1 VAANIKNKIAN
12 CMISI
17 SIIED
22 HDYYRMSL
30 VNAIKENDFFQ
41 IKGIY
46 ATAEEALE
54 CLPVNTPDIVIVD
67 IKLKNKSGIDV
78 ILESKTNNLNTQ
90 FLMCTGFQNDEKIFS
105 ALKAGA
111 AGYII
116 KGSTTAEIHDALIDL
131 YEGGSPMSP
140 FIARKVISL
149 LQNKDAGTKR
159 VDLGLSARE
168 LEVLSLLSKGLL
180 YKEISDQLF
189 ISPNTVKN
197 HCKNIYKR
205 LHVQNKIEALNK
217 FKEYNYN

>member
-1 VAANIKNKIAN
+1 
-12 CMISI
+12 MISI

-22 HDYYRMSL
+22 HDYYRASL
-30 VNAIKENDFFQ
+30 VNAIKENDSFQ

-46 ATAEEALE
+46 ATAEEAIE
-54 CLPVNTPDIVIVD
+54 CLPGNTPDIVIVD

-78 ILESKTNNLNTQ
+78 ILETRNNHLNTQ

-140 FIARKVISL
+140 FIARKVIGL
-149 LQNKDAGTKR
+149 LQNKDACNKK
-159 VDLGLSARE
+159 VDLGLSVRE

-197 HCKNIYKR
+197 HCKNIYRR